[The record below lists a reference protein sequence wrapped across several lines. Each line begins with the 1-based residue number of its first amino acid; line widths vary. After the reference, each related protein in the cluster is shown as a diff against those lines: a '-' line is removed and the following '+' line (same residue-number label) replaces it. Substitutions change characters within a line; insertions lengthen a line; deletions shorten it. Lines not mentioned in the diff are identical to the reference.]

1 MNNTKGFENIDTLD
15 LSSMSYRTT
24 EGVSVSMDDKFRYD
38 MFPKPLKQGS
48 KIGIVAP
55 ARRVT
60 PEEMQYAIDW
70 LKEHD
75 FEPVY
80 DDRLFAEHHI
90 FSGNDNSR
98 AAVFQEY
105 LDNDQIEAIWFARGG
120 YGSIR
125 IIDKLDFTQ
134 FMQHPKWLMGF
145 SDTTVI
151 HGKLSRLG
159 VPSLHSPMP
168 FYFANKTPEA
178 KQSLLDA
185 LTGKSI
191 RYEIPSHPLNR
202 VGEIEGEIVGGN
214 LSVLHSMIGSN
225 TFPDVEGKIFF
236 IEDVDEYIY
245 HIDRMMHALKRAGK
259 LDNLKGLIVGG
270 LTQIHDNAHPFGM
283 SVEEVITEAVVEYDY
298 PLCFNFPAGHLDDN
312 RVLVFGQK
320 VRINV
325 TSPSQSDS
333 SHSESVSSFQ
343 VW

>member
-1 MNNTKGFENIDTLD
+1 
-15 LSSMSYRTT
+15 
-24 EGVSVSMDDKFRYD
+24 
-38 MFPKPLKQGS
+38 
-48 KIGIVAP
+48 
-55 ARRVT
+55 
-60 PEEMQYAIDW
+60 
-70 LKEHD
+70 
-75 FEPVY
+75 
-80 DDRLFAEHHI
+80 
-90 FSGNDNSR
+90 
-98 AAVFQEY
+98 VFQEY

-134 FMQHPKWLMGF
+134 FIQHPKWLMGF

-185 LTGKSI
+185 LTGKPI

-202 VGEIEGEIVGGN
+202 MGEIEGEIVGGN

-225 TFPDVEGKIFF
+225 TFPDVEGKILF

-283 SVEEVITEAVVEYDY
+283 SVEEVIAEAVAEYDY

-320 VRINV
+320 VKINV

-333 SHSESVSSFQ
+333 SHSGSVSSFQ
-343 VW
+343 AW